1 MFLKY
6 IRIQQTFIN
15 KKYNNSTPYFLRR
28 DKFFASAEESHIVS
42 YIDKDVRIHSP
53 ENYSN
58 WVRRTEEAHH
68 CMVLL
73 LQQYGPVL
81 VNVCNLES

>member
-15 KKYNNSTPYFLRR
+15 KKYNNSTPYFLTR
-28 DKFFASAEESHIVS
+28 DKSYTSARESHIVS
-42 YIDKDVRIHSP
+42 YIDKDVHIHSP

-58 WVRRTEEAHH
+58 WVRGTEEAHH

-73 LQQYGPVL
+73 LQQYGLVL
-81 VNVCNLES
+81 VSICNLEY